1 MKEVRIL
8 TIDNRGRI
16 VIPNIIRKSIGLTI
30 NSQLMMVSDSEK
42 KEIKITPVGLGKES
56 RPIQYR
62 ITMEDVPGSL
72 AKIATTFGDLGVSL
86 IYGESMTLEKN
97 KTAVWTVIGPSP
109 TDIELEDLKE
119 ILLSKGEAIEVEI
132 TPLE

>member
-16 VIPNIIRKSIGLTI
+16 VIPYIIRKSIGITT

-42 KEIKITPVGLGKES
+42 KEIKITPVGLSKES
-56 RPIQYR
+56 NPIQYR
-62 ITMEDVPGSL
+62 ITMEDIPGAL
-72 AKIATTFGDLGVSL
+72 AKIATTFGDMGISL
-86 IYGESMTLEKN
+86 IYGESMTLEKD
-97 KTAVWTVIGPSP
+97 KTAIWTVIGPSP
-109 TDIELEDLKE
+109 TDIDLEELKQ
-119 ILLSKGEAIEVEI
+119 ILLSKGEATEVEI